1 LRLTCR
7 AKTAGER
14 NIDKPSEKGYRV
26 ECVALNEEPKA
37 RRAEACEHKPS
48 FEAIRKKTALRSNHL
63 DSRWLDGGHEE
74 ASGVEDGVPRKRQAL
89 EADPSGQA
97 TLTHV
102 SAYARAYTHTRTVRA
117 SCARHTRIMQACA
130 RYAGAG
136 HYLIN
141 RNKSCTPYLAGISA
155 FLRRFLKQGEIWY
168 ARGTF

>member
-1 LRLTCR
+1 MRLTCR